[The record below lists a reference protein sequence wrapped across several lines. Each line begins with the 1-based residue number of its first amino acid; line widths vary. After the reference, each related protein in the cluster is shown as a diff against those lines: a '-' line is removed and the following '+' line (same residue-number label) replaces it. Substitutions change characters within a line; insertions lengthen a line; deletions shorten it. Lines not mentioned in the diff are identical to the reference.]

1 MIIKPTATWGQMR
14 KVIINGFQE
23 RGVEPR
29 MDDHVTDGVTYAEML
44 AMPHDQLYSDKSL
57 PDDRLPLDVDDEDI
71 KADEAQDEQDEA
83 PAKPAA
89 KKGK

>member
-14 KVIINGFQE
+14 TVIIEDLQA
-23 RGVEPR
+23 RGVVPR
-29 MDDHVTDGVTYAEML
+29 MDENITEGVTYAEML
-44 AMPHDQLYSDKSL
+44 IMPHDQLYTDKTL

-71 KADEAQDEQDEA
+71 KADNEQDEA
-83 PAKPAA
+83 PVKPTA

>member
-14 KVIINGFQE
+14 EVIIE
-23 RGVEPR
+23 DLRSRSVEPR
-29 MDDHVTDGVTYAEML
+29 QDEYVTEGVTYVDML
-44 AMPHDQLYSDKSL
+44 IMPHDQLFTDKTL

-71 KADEAQDEQDEA
+71 KADNEQDEA
-83 PAKPAA
+83 PTKPVA